1 MILVVLEVHMVVVA
15 VVVIFLI
22 EVSDTVVV
30 APAED
35 ATMLDSLTSSVKF
48 VLNMDTLSMFVI
60 LRLI

>member
-1 MILVVLEVHMVVVA
+1 MILVVLEVHM